1 MVRNM
6 SHIIKICGLRE
17 PEHALAAAEAGATH
31 IGYNFAISR
40 RRVDAAQA
48 RRCIDVVKASYPEVV
63 TVGLFVDAGIDEML
77 KVSREAGIDVLQVH
91 NQPTAALIAELRLPV
106 LPVTRT
112 APGERVQSVID
123 YFDSVRS
130 NQVGALLLDAYHP
143 TLAGGTGALADW
155 EFAADAA
162 ATLPI
167 VLAGGLNPANVGDAI
182 RTVRPFGV
190 DVSSGV
196 EREGRKDAALIRA
209 FVEQARAA
217 FAELDYSMKT
227 GASSQVVP

>member
-1 MVRNM
+1 M

-31 IGYNFAISR
+31 IGYNFAPSR
-40 RRVDAAQA
+40 RRVNAAQA
-48 RRCIDVVKASYPEVV
+48 RRCIDITKSSFPEVLA
-63 TVGLFVDAGIDEML
+63 VGLFVDATVDEML
-77 KVSREAGIDVLQVH
+77 TVSGEAGIDVIQVH
-91 NQPTAALIAELRLPV
+91 NQPNTSLIAELRLPV

-130 NQVGALLLDAYHP
+130 EQVGALLLDAYHP

-155 EFAADAA
+155 EFAAEVA
-162 ATLPI
+162 ATLPV
-167 VLAGGLNPANVGDAI
+167 VLAGGLNRTNVGDAI
-182 RTVRPFGV
+182 RTVRPLGV

-196 EREGRKDAALIRA
+196 ERDGHKDAALIRA
-209 FVEQARAA
+209 FVAQAQAA
-217 FAELDYSMKT
+217 FAELNQSMKVGT
-227 GASSQVVP
+227 SSQVVP

>member
-1 MVRNM
+1 M

-17 PEHALAAAEAGATH
+17 PEDALAAAEAGATH

-48 RRCIDVVKASYPEVV
+48 RRCIEFTKASFPEVMA
-63 TVGLFVDAGIDEML
+63 VGLFVDATLEEML
-77 KVSREAGIDVLQVH
+77 TVSGEAGVDVIQVH
-91 NQPTAALIAELRLPV
+91 NQPNAALIAELRLPV

-112 APGERVQSVID
+112 APGERAQSVID
-123 YFDSVRS
+123 YFNSVRS
-130 NQVGALLLDAYHP
+130 DQVGTLLLDAYHL

-155 EFAADAA
+155 EFAAQTAA
-162 ATLPI
+162 SVPV
-167 VLAGGLNPANVGDAI
+167 VLAGGLNPTNVGDAI
-182 RTVRPFGV
+182 RHVRPLGV

-196 EREGRKDAALIRA
+196 ERDGRKDAALIRA
-209 FVEQARAA
+209 FIEEALAA
-217 FAELDYSMKT
+217 FAELDQSMKT